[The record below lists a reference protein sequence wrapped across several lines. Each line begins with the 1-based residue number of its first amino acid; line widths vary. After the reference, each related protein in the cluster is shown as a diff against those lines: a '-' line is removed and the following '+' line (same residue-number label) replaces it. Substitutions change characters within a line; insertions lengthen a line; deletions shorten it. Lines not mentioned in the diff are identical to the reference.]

1 MFVDILFVF
10 FSASFLI
17 GDEVSILSEYNLLQ
31 SERFQI
37 PENTNFPCKIELS
50 LTQNFFLH
58 LDKFLF
64 GTLWGSK
71 LKIVSNPR

>member
-17 GDEVSILSEYNLLQ
+17 GDEMTILSEYDLLQ

-37 PENTNFPCKIELS
+37 PEDTDFLCKI
-50 LTQNFFLH
+50 
-58 LDKFLF
+58 
-64 GTLWGSK
+64 K
-71 LKIVSNPR
+71 LRLA

>member
-64 GTLWGSK
+64 GTL
-71 LKIVSNPR
+71 